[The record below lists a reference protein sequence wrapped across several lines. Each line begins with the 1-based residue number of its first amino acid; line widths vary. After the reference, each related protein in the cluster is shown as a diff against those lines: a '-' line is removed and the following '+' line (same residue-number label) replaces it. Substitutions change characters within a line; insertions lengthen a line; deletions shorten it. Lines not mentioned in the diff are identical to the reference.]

1 MVKYTYT
8 PLSHELNQKI
18 ASLLKQVWNY
28 KDHLER
34 LDHSEKKNAV
44 VILLDLI
51 GVLTV

>member
-8 PLSHELNQKI
+8 SLSHELNQKI

-28 KDHLER
+28 KHHLER
-34 LDHSEKKNAV
+34 LDHSEKNAV
-44 VILLDLI
+44 IILLDFI

>member
-8 PLSHELNQKI
+8 PLSQELNQKI

-34 LDHSEKKNAV
+34 LDHSEKKMQW
-44 VILLDLI
+44 LYC
-51 GVLTV
+51 